1 MQENAPGMP
10 GEASACCPLIAAERA
25 SRLFSHGNCVA
36 LEEADFSVNRGEYVA
51 IKGPSGSGKSTLLHL
66 LSGLDRPTSGR
77 ILFDGD
83 EPKTNGAWSFL
94 RSRHIGFVFQ
104 AFNLLPTLTAR
115 QNIEV
120 PMLGVIR
127 GTKERARRVDE
138 LLEQVKL
145 THRVNHRPPELS
157 GGEKQRLAIARSL
170 ANGPEIILADEPTG
184 NLDSISSLVIL
195 DLLEKFRCREGT
207 AIVLVTHDS
216 TIADRAERQIVM
228 RDGRIVSD
236 QPSSEIG

>member
-1 MQENAPGMP
+1 MQETVTGMP
-10 GEASACCPLIAAERA
+10 GEATACRPLITAERA
-25 SRLFSHGNCVA
+25 SRHFPHGNCVA
-36 LEEADFSVNRGEYVA
+36 LEEVNFSVNRGEYVA

-66 LSGLDRPTSGR
+66 LSGLDCPTSGR

-83 EPKTNGAWSFL
+83 EPKTSGAWSFL
-94 RSRHIGFVFQ
+94 RARHIGFVFQ
-104 AFNLLPTLTAR
+104 AFNLLSTLTAR

-127 GTKERARRVDE
+127 GTGERARRVDK
-138 LLEQVKL
+138 LLEQVQL
-145 THRVNHRPPELS
+145 THRVNYRPPELS

-184 NLDSISSLVIL
+184 NLDSMISVVIL
-195 DLLEKFRCREGT
+195 DLLEEVRRREGM
-207 AIVLVTHDS
+207 AIVIVTHDS
-216 TIADRAERQIVM
+216 AIADRAERQIVI

-236 QPSSEIG
+236 RPSSEVG